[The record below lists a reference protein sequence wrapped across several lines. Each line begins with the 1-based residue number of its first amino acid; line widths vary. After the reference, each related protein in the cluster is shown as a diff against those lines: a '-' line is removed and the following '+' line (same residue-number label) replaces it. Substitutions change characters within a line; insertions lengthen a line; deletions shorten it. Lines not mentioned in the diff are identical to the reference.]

1 MLLGVYI
8 SLYLRSGA
16 SENGPG
22 NTKPGKTASE
32 SKEGS
37 LHFFKLLHFNGQARG
52 LDGARYP

>member
-22 NTKPGKTASE
+22 NTESE

-37 LHFFKLLHFNGQARG
+37 LQFFKLLHFNGQARG